1 MKTWLKVTLAMS
13 ALGLVGG
20 TAMRLM
26 VPRNAAP
33 AAVAKVEVA
42 LLLTD
47 IDVVTL
53 QRQSFASSVEVSG
66 SLRAVDNAVIKAK
79 VAAELARL
87 SVREGDSVRAGQL
100 LGQLDTS
107 EFDMRLRQAEQ
118 TAAAAK
124 SQLDIAR
131 RNLENNRSL
140 VTQGFISSTAMET
153 ASASEAGASATLM
166 AAQSAVDLARKGLN
180 DTRLIA
186 PISGQISQRMAQAGE
201 RVAVDGRVLEIVDLS
216 RLELEAALAPE
227 LAAGLK
233 PGARALL
240 QVEGIPNEV
249 VATVARINPAAQA
262 GSRAV
267 LVYLSVAGQPGLRHG
282 TFARGRL
289 LTDQR
294 QAQVLPLSAV
304 RVEKA
309 RPYVLQIFEGRTKAV
324 TVVLGAVG
332 EAAGQPAVE
341 LLSGLEAGAQVLTSA
356 AGQVPDGTPV
366 KQAAPAAAT
375 AQR

>member
-1 MKTWLKVTLAMS
+1 MKTWLKVSLAMTL
-13 ALGLVGG
+13 LGVVGG
-20 TAMRLM
+20 TALRLT
-26 VPRNAAP
+26 VKRNAAP

-42 LLLTD
+42 LALTE

-53 QRQSFASSVEVSG
+53 QRQNFASSVEVSG

-87 SVREGDSVRAGQL
+87 TVREGDSVRAGQL

-140 VTQGFISSTAMET
+140 VTQGFISATAMET

-166 AAQSAVDLARKGLN
+166 AAQAAVDLARKGLA

-201 RVAVDGRVLEIVDLS
+201 RVAVDGKVLEIVDLS

-309 RPYVLQIFEGRTKAV
+309 RPYVLQIVEGRTKSV
-324 TVVLGAVG
+324 TVVLGPVG
-332 EAAGQPAVE
+332 EASGQPAVE
-341 LLSGLEAGAQVLTSA
+341 LLSGLESGAQVLTSA

>member
-1 MKTWLKVTLAMS
+1 MKTWLKVSLAL
-13 ALGLVGG
+13 AVLGLVGG
-20 TAMRLM
+20 AAMRLT
-26 VPRNAAP
+26 VKRNAAP

-42 LLLTD
+42 LALTD

-53 QRQSFASSVEVSG
+53 QQQSFSSSVEVSG

-87 SVREGDSVRAGQL
+87 TVREGDSVRAGQV

-140 VTQGFISSTAMET
+140 VTQGFISATAMET

-166 AAQSAVDLARKGLN
+166 AAQAAVDLARKGLA

-309 RPYVLQIFEGRTKAV
+309 KPYVLQIFEGRTKAV

-366 KQAAPAAAT
+366 KQAAPVAAT

>member
-1 MKTWLKVTLAMS
+1 
-13 ALGLVGG
+13 
-20 TAMRLM
+20 
-26 VPRNAAP
+26 
-33 AAVAKVEVA
+33 
-42 LLLTD
+42 
-47 IDVVTL
+47 
-53 QRQSFASSVEVSG
+53 
-66 SLRAVDNAVIKAK
+66 
-79 VAAELARL
+79 
-87 SVREGDSVRAGQL
+87 
-100 LGQLDTS
+100 
-107 EFDMRLRQAEQ
+107 
-118 TAAAAK
+118 
-124 SQLDIAR
+124 
-131 RNLENNRSL
+131 
-140 VTQGFISSTAMET
+140 
-153 ASASEAGASATLM
+153 M

-201 RVAVDGRVLEIVDLS
+201 RVAVDGKVLEIVDLS

-240 QVEGIPNEV
+240 QVEGVPNEV

-309 RPYVLQIFEGRTKAV
+309 RPYVLQIVEGRTKAV
-324 TVVLGAVG
+324 TVVLGPVG

-341 LLSGLEAGAQVLTSA
+341 LLSGLESGAQVLTSA